1 MVSPAPFSLADWPN
15 PATPVGW
22 MQWDGTQNILPLTPP
37 TPTPTPTPAEAPVE
51 GGGIPTRRRRRYIF
65 PDGTQVLATPNE
77 ALGLLEQFARMRKPE
92 QPEGRPRRP
101 AFVRIPPAELES
113 IVQWK
118 QATDTAEELIKPVLS
133 SNIVFTPDP
142 KQFAQAIARLKR
154 KIDDEEAIFAL
165 MM

>member
-1 MVSPAPFSLADWPN
+1 
-15 PATPVGW
+15 
-22 MQWDGTQNILPLTPP
+22 
-37 TPTPTPTPAEAPVE
+37 
-51 GGGIPTRRRRRYIF
+51 
-65 PDGTQVLATPNE
+65 
-77 ALGLLEQFARMRKPE
+77 MRNPE
-92 QPEGRPRRP
+92 QPEGRPRRA

-118 QATDTAEELIKPVLS
+118 QATDTAEELIQPVLS
-133 SNIVFTPDP
+133 SNIVFTPDQ